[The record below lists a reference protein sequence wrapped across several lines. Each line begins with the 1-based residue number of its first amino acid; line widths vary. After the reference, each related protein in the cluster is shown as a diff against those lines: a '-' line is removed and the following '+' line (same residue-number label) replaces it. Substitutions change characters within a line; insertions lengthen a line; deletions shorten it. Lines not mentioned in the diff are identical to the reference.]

1 MSFWE
6 KLKNWRNYLIGW
18 LGGYSAE
25 EVKMMKHMCRAEEEK
40 MIAENSASE
49 REEIRMMWEREN
61 EKLAA
66 ENAKLAKERNDLLR
80 EARRCMEGLRTAHAE
95 IAYPAGMAY
104 DDIKRIARESI
115 VRQLGEAVYPYA
127 KHFVTSDGRYIVAV
141 TVATED
147 GHGGK

>member
-1 MSFWE
+1 MNFWQ
-6 KLKNWRNYLIGW
+6 KLKNWRNYVIGW
-18 LGGYSAE
+18 LDGYSVE
-25 EVKMMKHMCRAEEEK
+25 EVNMIEQIYREKVEEK
-40 MIAENSASE
+40 
-49 REEIRMMWEREN
+49 
-61 EKLAA
+61 EKQIDKWIGAFDGVV
-66 ENAKLAKERNDLLR
+66 EERNALLNVNS
-80 EARRCMEGLRTAHAE
+80 EAKKCMDGLRTAQAE

-127 KHFVTSDGRYIVAV
+127 KHFLTSGGRYIVAV